1 MTRPINEPQ
10 QGSESPR
17 RCTSVTQPSIEI
29 PGRTPER
36 HALFDDTAVTAGWIE
51 VIAVLAETEAE
62 NSRLRKK

>member
-1 MTRPINEPQ
+1 
-10 QGSESPR
+10 
-17 RCTSVTQPSIEI
+17 VTQPSIEI

-36 HALFDDTAVTAGWIE
+36 HALFDETAVTAGWIE